1 MMINIRE
8 TVIYSRIDSDELEE
22 SKMTSLFKDGPIEID
37 EQPTEVDPLLI
48 CYRLIEGVTWQIKAF
63 WLGIFLIDVDPLEL
77 MTIINF

>member
-1 MMINIRE
+1 MINIRE
-8 TVIYSRIDSDELEE
+8 TAICSQIDSDELEE

-63 WLGIFLIDVDPLEL
+63 
-77 MTIINF
+77 